1 MAVGAQAE
9 LIYVSGPQAGQ
20 RAALTLAVVTIGRGQ
35 QADVQLT
42 EEHVSRKQFQLTLTQ
57 DGWIFENLSPLRSR
71 VNGKKYKTGKK
82 IILDTGD
89 VVAVGSET
97 ELLFVASGDD
107 PEAALIAYR
116 QGGASTSKP
125 KATPQT
131 APATL
136 APESQAGGGG
146 DQITVLEEI
155 ETTKPVAGNGHED
168 DEEEIELDD
177 EQLAALAQKA
187 KVKKYAIIFGA
198 YLGGLAVIVLLLV
211 TMLPER
217 AKHTKDGRP
226 VRLSVEQID
235 DYINARLSR
244 DRNAAEANL
253 AQTKAL
259 LSLQRTNQVDHLYVA
274 IYSFKLAKAHGK
286 VLSTTNERLFNNAS
300 KRLMNQVWE
309 KYLNA
314 YAHERATRFVPAE
327 RIFRDILK
335 MIPSLGHHGESN
347 ELRENIKAHIAYI
360 RRAQSGGTR
369 G

>member
-9 LIYVSGPQAGQ
+9 LIYVRGPQAGQ
-20 RAALTLAVVTIGRGQ
+20 RAALTLAVVTVGRGQ

-57 DGWIFENLSPLRSR
+57 DGWVFENLSPLRSR

-82 IILDTGD
+82 IFLDTGD

-116 QGGASTSKP
+116 QGDGASKP
-125 KATPQT
+125 KPAPT
-131 APATL
+131 APT
-136 APESQAGGGG
+136 APPAPGSQAGGG
-146 DQITVLEEI
+146 DEKAVALEEI
-155 ETTKPVAGNGHED
+155 EATKPAAGNEYED
-168 DEEEIELDD
+168 DEEEAELDD

-198 YLGGLAVIVLLLV
+198 YLGGLAVVVLLLV
-211 TMLPER
+211 MMLPER
-217 AKHTKDGRP
+217 GTHTKGGRP
-226 VRLSVEQID
+226 VRLSVEEID

-244 DRNAAEANL
+244 DRNTAEANI

-259 LSLQRTNQVDHLYVA
+259 LFLQRTNEVDHLYRA
-274 IYSFKLAKAHGK
+274 IYAFKLAKAHGK
-286 VLSTTNERLFNNAS
+286 VLSTENERLFKDAS
-300 KRLMNQVWE
+300 KRLTNQVWD

-314 YAHERATRFVPAE
+314 YAHERATRFVPSE
-327 RIFRDILK
+327 RIFREILD
-335 MIPSLGHHGESN
+335 MIPSLGQHGESN

-360 RRAQSGGTR
+360 KISKGGSTR